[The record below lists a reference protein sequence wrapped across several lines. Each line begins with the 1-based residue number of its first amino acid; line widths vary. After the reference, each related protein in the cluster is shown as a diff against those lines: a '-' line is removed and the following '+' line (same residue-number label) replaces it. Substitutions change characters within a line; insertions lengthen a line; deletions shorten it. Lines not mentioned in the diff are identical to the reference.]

1 MKIALISCRYKSYWR
16 ITSHC
21 KMYLLSIQTLT
32 VLELFLTYLDGA
44 TFSADKDVNFLLRVK
59 NRPFNDEEIF
69 KYDTRSAVS
78 SSAFDPTKPTTFLI
92 HGFWENR
99 KTKHHLKLSKYDEN
113 QRNLK

>member
-69 KYDTRSAVS
+69 QYDTRSAVS

-99 KTKHHLKLSKYDEN
+99 KTKHHLMLSKYDEN
-113 QRNLK
+113 LINLK